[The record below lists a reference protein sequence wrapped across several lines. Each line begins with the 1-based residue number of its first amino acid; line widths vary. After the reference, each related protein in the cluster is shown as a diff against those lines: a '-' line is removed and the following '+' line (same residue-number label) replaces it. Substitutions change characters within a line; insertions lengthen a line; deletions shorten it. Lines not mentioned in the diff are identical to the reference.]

1 MRELTYSAARAEAL
15 VTALREN
22 PRVVTFGDLRGPHD
36 PPNGIAEQFGDRLF
50 EPPISETAYIGA
62 AAGLA
67 LTGWRPFCD
76 THTSSFMFTGFD
88 QVVNEAPNFRYMSG
102 GQVCVPLVLRI
113 VSGVRGGAGAQ
124 HSHCPER
131 WLMSVPGLKVFKPST
146 PYDVKGLFLAA
157 MADDNPVI
165 FVDHVKLGS
174 IRGNVPEEA
183 YRIPL
188 GVAEVKREGGDVT
201 LVAAGLMVHRAL
213 EAAEQ
218 LAAEGVSAEVLDVR
232 TLKPL
237 DRAAI
242 VASVSKTGR
251 VVVVDEG
258 PATAGL
264 AAEVG
269 ALVAEECLSSLKAPL
284 RRVCMPDAPVPYSPP
299 LEESLVPTAAAVI
312 AAVHELV
319 RAQ

>member
-1 MRELTYSAARAEAL
+1 MRELSYGEARAEAL
-15 VTALREN
+15 RTALREN

-36 PPNGIAEQFGDRLF
+36 PPNGIAEEFGERLF

-67 LTGWRPFCD
+67 LSGWRPFCD

-102 GQVCVPLVLRI
+102 GRVCVPMVVRI
-113 VSGVRGGAGAQ
+113 VSGVRGGGGAQ
-124 HSHCPER
+124 HSHSPER

-157 MADDNPVI
+157 IDDDNPVF
-165 FVDHVKLGS
+165 FVDHTKLGAL
-174 IRGNVPEEA
+174 RGDVPEEG

-188 GVAEVKREGGDVT
+188 GKAEVKRAGGDAT
-201 LVAAGLMVHRAL
+201 IVAAGLMVHRAL
-213 EAAEQ
+213 EAAAE
-218 LAAEGVSAEVLDVR
+218 LANAGIEVEVLDLR

-242 VASVSKTGR
+242 TASASKTGR
-251 VVVVDEG
+251 VVVVDES
-258 PATAGL
+258 PAPASL
-264 AAEVG
+264 ASEV
-269 ALVAEECLSSLKAPL
+269 AAIVAEECLSSLKAPV
-284 RRVCMPDAPVPYSPP
+284 RRVCMPDTPVPFSPP
-299 LEESLVPTAAAVI
+299 LEDSLVPSAATVAAATR
-312 AAVHELV
+312 AVLG
-319 RAQ
+319 R